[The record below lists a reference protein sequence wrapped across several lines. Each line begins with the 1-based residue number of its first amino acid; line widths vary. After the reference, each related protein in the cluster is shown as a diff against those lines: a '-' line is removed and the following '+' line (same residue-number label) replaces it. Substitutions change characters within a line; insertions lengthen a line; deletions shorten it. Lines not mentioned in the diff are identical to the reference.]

1 MLLVVVVH
9 WRGEPSENTHFTPL
23 HWQTGTDEFQEDKR
37 RLSLV
42 PWREG
47 LIFET
52 RSFTSEEVAER
63 DVAQWERRKSL
74 KKKKT

>member
-1 MLLVVVVH
+1 MH

-47 LIFET
+47 LIFPT
-52 RSFTSEEVAER
+52 RSFTSEEVER
-63 DVAQWERRKSL
+63 EWQLIMRW
-74 KKKKT
+74 KKEKT

>member
-1 MLLVVVVH
+1 MH

-37 RLSLV
+37 RLSLA
-42 PWREG
+42 PWSEG
-47 LIFET
+47 LIFPT
-52 RSFTSEEVAER
+52 RSFASEEPER
-63 DVAQWERRKSL
+63 EWQWRMRWKKKK